1 MKPRRIFFATTDWLT
16 AETFLFRQL
25 QYFSTAGWEVHL
37 GCANIPAQF
46 DSGGTFSGVTL
57 HEIFMKRNPSPIA
70 DIWSIALWM
79 TVLSK
84 VRPDVFVGSTPKASF
99 LGMLVA
105 TSQRIRARVYW
116 IHGLRFEGQSGLS
129 RSILLN
135 LERAIIY
142 MATNVLTVSG
152 SLRAALFREIPASF
166 GKTAAPS
173 RDHACGISADRFAPP
188 TALQVREAREMFGLL
203 ESSLLVGFAGRLNA
217 DKGLRYLLEAM
228 EEVVRQIPNA
238 LLLIAGG
245 RDESN
250 PISAV
255 ETQALEADHLR
266 NLGIQSDMDFFYR
279 SLDVF
284 CMPSIREGLS
294 TVNLEA
300 AASGLPVVT
309 TSVTGCVD
317 SILPGKTGLLVP
329 PRDSQALA
337 QAIIRLL
344 GNASER
350 REMGI
355 TGSRWVRENFAESD
369 VWESNLEYFESV

>member
-16 AETFLFRQL
+16 AETFLSRQL
-25 QYFSTAGWEVHL
+25 QYFSTAGWDVHL

-46 DSGGTFSGVTL
+46 DSGGTFSDITV
-57 HEIFMKRNPSPIA
+57 HEIFMKRNPSPMA
-70 DIWSIALWM
+70 DIWSLALWV
-79 TVLSK
+79 TVLRE
-84 VRPDVFVGSTPKASF
+84 VRPDVFVGSTPKASL
-99 LGMLVA
+99 LGLLAA

-116 IHGLRFEGQSGLS
+116 VHGLRFEAESGLF
-129 RSILLN
+129 RLILLN
-135 LERAIIY
+135 LERATIY
-142 MATNVLTVSG
+142 LATNVLTVSG
-152 SLRAALFREIPASF
+152 SLRASLIREIPASV
-166 GKTAAPS
+166 GKAPAPS
-173 RDHACGISADRFAPP
+173 RYHASGIRADRFAPP
-188 TALQVREAREMFGLL
+188 TALQVREAREMFGLP

-255 ETQALEADHLR
+255 EMQALEADHVR
-266 NLGIQSDMDFFYR
+266 NLGIQSDMASFYR

-309 TSVTGCVD
+309 TSATGCVD

-329 PRDSQALA
+329 PRDSQALV
-337 QAIIRLL
+337 QAIICFLR
-344 GNASER
+344 NAGER
-350 REMGI
+350 HEKGMS
-355 TGSRWVRENFAESD
+355 GSLWVRENFAESD
-369 VWESNLEYFESV
+369 VWESNLKFFDSV